1 MKLQSF
7 PATHVKLIFNK
18 LPIHRTGQ
26 PSSLHFLPL
35 QDSASHVSKNL
46 WDHSNSVSLPVSHL
60 TQQQLQRR
68 LPMEANKPSAWLCSF
83 AMPGTRC
90 HRLAD
95 RSPLVYIW
103 PLASRCKR
111 KCCAVNVD
119 EALLQDAVGPTVS
132 AGRDWTAQHKE
143 APCSKNFPT
152 CFTKTNFTLHL
163 PDICKAT

>member
-7 PATHVKLIFNK
+7 PARRVRVIFNK
-18 LPIHRTGQ
+18 LPIHQTGQ
-26 PSSLHFLPL
+26 PSSLCFLPL

-46 WDHSNSVSLPVSHL
+46 WDHSNSMSLPESHL

-68 LPMEANKPSAWLCSF
+68 LPTEANKPSARLCSF

-90 HRLAD
+90 RRLAD
-95 RSPLVYIW
+95 RSPLAYIW

-119 EALLQDAVGPTVS
+119 EALLQDAVRAHRQCWPRLDS
-132 AGRDWTAQHKE
+132 TAQGGSVQQKFPNLSHKDQLHA
-143 APCSKNFPT
+143 APS
-152 CFTKTNFTLHL
+152 
-163 PDICKAT
+163 